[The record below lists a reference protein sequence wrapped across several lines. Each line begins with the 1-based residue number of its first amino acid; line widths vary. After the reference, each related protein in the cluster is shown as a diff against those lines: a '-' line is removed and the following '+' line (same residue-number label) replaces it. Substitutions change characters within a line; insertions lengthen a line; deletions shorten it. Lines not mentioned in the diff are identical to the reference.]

1 MMIVD
6 EMKKQALTPT
16 EVRFTCLDMRGTV
29 DCPIALLCSFYSISN
44 VPAGKEF
51 MLT

>member
-29 DCPIALLCSFYSISN
+29 DCPIALLCSFY
-44 VPAGKEF
+44 
-51 MLT
+51 